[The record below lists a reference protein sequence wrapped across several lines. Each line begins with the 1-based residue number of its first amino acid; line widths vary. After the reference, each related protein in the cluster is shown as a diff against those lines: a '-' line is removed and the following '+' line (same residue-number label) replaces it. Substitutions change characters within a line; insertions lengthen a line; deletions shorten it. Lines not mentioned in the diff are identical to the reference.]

1 MPNKNQDA
9 KPVANLDPK
18 FAWEIL
24 QELGA
29 SERHF
34 NALETEYR
42 KLASI
47 WLLASFG
54 GMGFLLKNDP
64 GLAIPREVAIAGIGL
79 AGSIGI
85 FLLWIVDLLVYHRLL
100 DACFTEAKAIERA
113 HPELPQVRTRMGK
126 SQAGGRVV
134 TTRLRWFYI
143 ALTAAPL
150 AFSIPL
156 VTVWCARLYGTG
168 VALSVVAAALGYAA
182 TTTLLIW
189 TKSLHARE

>member
-1 MPNKNQDA
+1 MMPNEHEQPKATAD
-9 KPVANLDPK
+9 LDPK
-18 FAWEIL
+18 LAWEIL

-34 NALETEYR
+34 NSLETEYR

-54 GMGFLLKNDP
+54 GIGFLLKNDP
-64 GLAIPREVAIAGIGL
+64 GLAIPRELAIGGIGL

-100 DACFTEAKAIERA
+100 DACFVEAKAIERA
-113 HPELPQVRTRMGK
+113 HPELPQVRTRMSK

-150 AFSIPL
+150 VFSIPF
-156 VTVWCARLYGTG
+156 VTVWCARSYGAG
-168 VALSVVAAALGYAA
+168 SVLVVIAAAL
-182 TTTLLIW
+182 
-189 TKSLHARE
+189 